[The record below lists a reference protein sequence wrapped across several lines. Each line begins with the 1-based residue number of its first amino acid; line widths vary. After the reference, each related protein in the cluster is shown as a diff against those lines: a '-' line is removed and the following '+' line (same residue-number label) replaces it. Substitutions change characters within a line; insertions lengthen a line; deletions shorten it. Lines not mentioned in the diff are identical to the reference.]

1 MVGPNSSPNPPIA
14 GLTRKR
20 SKGRCKLR
28 VLVTGISGQ
37 AGGILARQCLDAGH
51 TVFGLLRWVSTD
63 KRHML
68 RMQLPGIE
76 LVDGDLQDQASL
88 DRALN
93 IAQPNVVY
101 NLGALASSGQSWAQP
116 MAMAEIN
123 AVGPLKML
131 EAIKSFNRDIRFVQA
146 STSEQYGRLNEQPQ
160 SEKTPFGSLNIYGV
174 AKTFAHQA
182 TINYRDSYGIHAST
196 ALMHNY
202 VSLDRNP
209 YFVDRKITRAAAR
222 IKAGL
227 DNELRLGNT
236 DASRDWGWCEEYMQ
250 AWQLISAHNEPGD
263 YVIATGETHTVQEF
277 VDKAFAHVG
286 LDPAE
291 HGVHDPA
298 FMRPTDIMELRGD
311 PGFIEKTLGWKAT
324 LKFDQIVKRMVEH
337 DLDQVGAARD

>member
-1 MVGPNSSPNPPIA
+1 M
-14 GLTRKR
+14 
-20 SKGRCKLR
+20 R
-28 VLVTGISGQ
+28 VLITGVSGQ
-37 AGGILARQCLDAGH
+37 AGSTLARLCLSGGD
-51 TVFGLLRWVSTD
+51 TVFGLLRWVSD
-63 KRHML
+63 NKRHAL
-68 RMQLPGIE
+68 QSKLPGIE

-88 DRALN
+88 ERALV
-93 IAQPNVVY
+93 IANPDVVY

-131 EAIKSFNRDIRFVQA
+131 EAIKNFNRRIRFVQA

-182 TINYRDSYGIHAST
+182 TINYRDSYGLHAST

-209 YFVDRKITRAAAR
+209 YFVDRKITRAVAR
-222 IKAGL
+222 IKVGL
-227 DNELRLGNT
+227 ETELRLGNT

-250 AWQLISAHNEPGD
+250 AWRLIAAHPEPSD

-277 VDKAFAHVG
+277 VERAFDHAG
-286 LDPAE
+286 LDWKHYVVRDANL
-291 HGVHDPA
+291 
-298 FMRPTDIMELRGD
+298 MRPTDIMELRGD
-311 PGFIEKTLGWKAT
+311 PSYIKKTLGWEAAI
-324 LKFDQIVKRMVEH
+324 KFSDIVPLMVDNDIRIAEQGI
-337 DLDQVGAARD
+337 DVTSKW